1 MRNTWKRLLIGCL
14 VAVQCFSIMPAVNA
28 DQSVQQNNSTTTN
41 LGPSTPEEAPVNPPA
56 ETPTDNEA
64 EAPAETPVEQPEG
77 TDQSV
82 TVPNTNTNTNTT
94 GQEKKPSIDT
104 SIYGSDV
111 LVIVPNSNVMVHNNV
126 EYKAPQPVTAIKG
139 VSYVSLR
146 TLTDRFGFQLHYDNK
161 TKESIISSGGRELR
175 YKIGTNTYKV
185 DGVETK
191 MSGTSY
197 AKDNTFM
204 VPLTSALQA
213 FGMSYRYEAST
224 KLIIVQMT
232 SAPVAK
238 FSVVPKE
245 IFATQTEVTVK
256 DESYHPRG
264 LEIVE
269 QEWSGLETYYA
280 DPGQYTITLRVKDSN
295 GVWSEPYSQTIT
307 VIPPNEP
314 PVAAFETNKDVYKMG
329 ELITYQDLSTDEE
342 DAIVER
348 KWENNQKAFFKPG
361 DYYVTLR
368 VTDKHGASNEI
379 MKKITITNETLYT
392 FDEFNLLYTEVGE
405 KYAFNGSTILNYK
418 QIIPLT
424 KHGQRTF
431 YRSNSPESFTSDGIL
446 YQDKIAGAT
455 RVLMHHRNATNRN
468 MKMYIVAKNISSENA
483 VVRVE
488 RAGIAG
494 PSTYPQETGTKA
506 VARYFDSFRSNGV
519 ISEQILKPNESVVL
533 VPDLTKLAL
542 KPEQVYSMY
551 ADFYSDNNLQYQ
563 IIALDAS
570 KDIMKELPKLE
581 KITAD
586 KVHIRGT
593 FNNADRT
600 MTVSELVGDVSS
612 RLLLAD
618 NKTDTYLTGWDTLS
632 GESKINQ
639 GNYGV
644 LYHIELQRVAPN
656 TMISFNA
663 RAGAYAGAILV
674 NGQTV
679 FSPNNGLLNNSSE
692 SSVVYRT
699 GNTEEKVDIWF
710 TPAAG
715 SSLPVNLVF
724 NPMPEKR
731 Q

>member
-1 MRNTWKRLLIGCL
+1 MKHTWKRLLIGCL
-14 VAVQCFSIMPAVNA
+14 VAVQCFTIMPVVNA
-28 DQSVQQNNSTTTN
+28 DQSVQQDNSTITN
-41 LGPSTPEEAPVNPPA
+41 QGPSTPEVTPDQSQSDTPA
-56 ETPTDNEA
+56 ENETTTPTETPT
-64 EAPAETPVEQPEG
+64 EQPDG
-77 TDQSV
+77 SNPDTTTSV
-82 TVPNTNTNTNTT
+82 TDKGTAAT
-94 GQEKKPSIDT
+94 GQDKKQNIDT
-104 SIYGSDV
+104 TIYGSDV
-111 LVIVPNSNVMVHNNV
+111 LVIVPNSNVMVHNNI

-146 TLTDRFGFQLHYDNK
+146 TLTERFGFQLTYDNK

-175 YKIGTNTYKV
+175 YKIGTNTYQV
-185 DGVETK
+185 DGVATK

-213 FGMSYRYEAST
+213 FGMSYKYEAST

-232 SAPVAK
+232 SEPVAK

-245 IFATQTEVTVK
+245 IFATQTEVVVK

-264 LEIVE
+264 LDIVE
-269 QEWSGLETYYA
+269 QEWSGLETYYS

-295 GVWSEPYSQTIT
+295 GVWSQPYSQTIE
-307 VIPPNEP
+307 VVPPNEP
-314 PVAAFETNKDVYKMG
+314 PVAMFETNKDVYKMG
-329 ELITYQDLSTDEE
+329 ELITYQDLSYDDE
-342 DAIVER
+342 DAITER
-348 KWENNQKAFFKPG
+348 KWDNNQKAFFKPG

-392 FDEFNLLYTEVGE
+392 FDEFNLLYTGVGD
-405 KYAFNGSTILNYK
+405 KYSFNGSTILTYK
-418 QIIPLT
+418 QIVPVT

-431 YRSNSPESFTSDGIL
+431 YRSNSPESFTTEGIL

-468 MKMYIVAKNISSENA
+468 IKMYIVAKNISSEDA

-519 ISEQILKPNESVVL
+519 ISEQILKPNESTVL

-600 MTVSELVGDVSS
+600 MTVSELVGDTSS
-612 RLLLAD
+612 RLVLAD

-644 LYHIELQRVAPN
+644 LYHIVLERVAPN

-663 RAGAYAGAILV
+663 RAGAYAGAMLV

-679 FSPNNGLLNNSSE
+679 YSPNTGLLNNSSE

-699 GNTEEKVDIWF
+699 GDTEEKVDIWF
-710 TPAAG
+710 TPASG

>member
-1 MRNTWKRLLIGCL
+1 MRNRWKRLLIGCL
-14 VAVQCFSIMPAVNA
+14 VTVQCFSLMPAVNA
-28 DQSVQQNNSTTTN
+28 DQGVQQNNSTITN
-41 LGPSTPEEAPVNPPA
+41 LGPTTPEEVPVDSSN
-56 ETPTDNEA
+56 ETTIDNGE
-64 EAPAETPVEQPEG
+64 EAPTEAPD
-77 TDQSV
+77 DQSTEADEGV
-82 TVPNTNTNTNTT
+82 IDPDTNPDTDATV
-94 GQEKKPSIDT
+94 QDKKPSIDT
-104 SIYGSDV
+104 TFYGPDV
-111 LVIVPNSNVMVHNNV
+111 LVIVPNSTVMVHNNV
-126 EYKAPQPVTAIKG
+126 EYKAPQPVEAIKG

-146 TLTDRFGFQLHYDNK
+146 TLTERFGFQLHYDNK

-185 DGVETK
+185 DGVSTK
-191 MSGTSY
+191 MSGASY

-213 FGMSYRYEAST
+213 FGMTYQYEAST
-224 KLIIVQMT
+224 KLVIVNMT
-232 SAPVAK
+232 VAPVAT
-238 FSVVPKE
+238 FTVVPDE

-269 QEWSGLETYYA
+269 HEWSGLESYYA
-280 DPGQYTITLRVKDSN
+280 DPGEYTITLRVKDVN

-329 ELITYQDLSTDEE
+329 ELITYQDLSTDAE
-342 DAIVER
+342 DGIVER

-361 DYYVTLR
+361 EYIVTLR
-368 VTDKHGASNEI
+368 VTDEHGASNEA

-392 FDEFNLLYTEVGE
+392 FDEFNLLFTDAGE
-405 KYAFNGSTILNYK
+405 KYTFNGSAILNYK
-418 QIIPLT
+418 QIIPVT

-455 RVLMHHRNATNRN
+455 RVLMHHRNATDRN
-468 MKMYIVAKNISSENA
+468 MKMYVVAKNISSEET

-494 PSTYPQETGTKA
+494 PSTFPQETGTKA
-506 VARYFDSFRSNGV
+506 VARYFDSFRNNGR
-519 ISEQILKPNESVVL
+519 ISEQVLKPNEAVVL
-533 VPDLTKLAL
+533 VPDLTKLPL

-551 ADFYSDNNLQYQ
+551 ADFYSDDNIQYQ

-570 KDIMKELPKLE
+570 KDIMQELTKLE
-581 KITAD
+581 KTEAD

-618 NKTDTYLTGWDTLS
+618 NKTDTYLTGWDTFS

-644 LYHIELQRVAPN
+644 LYHIVLERVAPN

-679 FSPNNGLLNNSSE
+679 YSPNNGLLKNSSE

-699 GNTEEKVDIWF
+699 GDTEEKVDIWF

-724 NPMPEKR
+724 NPMPDKR
-731 Q
+731 E